1 MPHARKALEYEPQH
15 MHYYSLLVL
24 LAARGDV
31 ENYRL
36 YCRDSLDRCQEIV
49 NGEGLAK
56 VCLMPGVDLALT
68 DRMADRGLTSRI
80 NERDPWISYS
90 QFAKAL
96 AEYRH
101 GRFASAAEWARKSI
115 ADPFYGAGYSRY
127 VQSYMVLAMA
137 CIS

>member
-1 MPHARKALEYEPQH
+1 
-15 MHYYSLLVL
+15 
-24 LAARGDV
+24 
-31 ENYRL
+31 
-36 YCRDSLDRCQEIV
+36 
-49 NGEGLAK
+49 
-56 VCLMPGVDLALT
+56 
-68 DRMADRGLTSRI
+68 MADRGLTSRI

-137 CIS
+137 LHQLKEHEEARAAFAKGREIEQTKLPKIDSGDLGPGWYWRDWVIAHVLMNEAEALIRAEPPNGAEP